1 MSFEAFLIVSAIL
14 FCIGLY
20 GSLARR
26 NVLAVLMSVEL
37 MFNAVNVTLVA
48 MAKYLAPAALQD
60 DISSVLTGQVFAIF
74 IITVAA
80 AEIALGLGIVF
91 AMYRTNE
98 SVDLS
103 DAASMQHLIN
113 PQTRWSGTSRTRYRD
128 PTRFQLQ
135 PR

>member
-1 MSFEAFLIVSAIL
+1 MSFEAFLIVSAVL

-20 GSLARR
+20 VALARR
-26 NVLAVLMSVEL
+26 NVLAVLMSIEL

-48 MAKYLAPAALQD
+48 MAKYLAPAALQE
-60 DISSVLTGQVFAIF
+60 DISSVLTGQVFAVF

-98 SVDLS
+98 SVDLTE
-103 DAASMQHLIN
+103 A
-113 PQTRWSGTSRTRYRD
+113 T
-128 PTRFQLQ
+128 QL
-135 PR
+135 RH

>member
-1 MSFEAFLIVSAIL
+1 MSFEAFLIVSAVL

-20 GSLARR
+20 GALARR
-26 NVLAVLMSVEL
+26 NVLAVLMSIEL

-48 MAKYLAPAALQD
+48 MAKYLAPAGLQD
-60 DISSVLTGQVFAIF
+60 DLSVVLTGQVFAIF

-98 SVDLS
+98 SVDLT
-103 DAASMQHLIN
+103 DAV
-113 PQTRWSGTSRTRYRD
+113 
-128 PTRFQLQ
+128 QL
-135 PR
+135 RN

>member
-1 MSFEAFLIVSAIL
+1 MSFEAFFIVASIL

-20 GSLARR
+20 GALARR
-26 NVLAVLMSVEL
+26 NVLAVLMSIEL

-48 MAKYLAPAALQD
+48 MAKYLAPTGLMD
-60 DISSVLTGQVFAIF
+60 DISTVLPGQVFAVF

-98 SVDLS
+98 TVDLS
-103 DAASMQHLIN
+103 EA
-113 PQTRWSGTSRTRYRD
+113 T
-128 PTRFQLQ
+128 QL
-135 PR
+135 RN

>member
-1 MSFEAFLIVSAIL
+1 MSFEAFMIVSAIL

-26 NVLAVLMSVEL
+26 NALAVLMSIEL

-60 DISSVLTGQVFAIF
+60 DISSVLTGQVFAVF

-80 AEIALGLGIVF
+80 AEIALGLGMVL
-91 AMYRTNE
+91 AMYRTHG
-98 SVDLS
+98 SVDLTEAT
-103 DAASMQHLIN
+103 DLRH
-113 PQTRWSGTSRTRYRD
+113 
-128 PTRFQLQ
+128 
-135 PR
+135 